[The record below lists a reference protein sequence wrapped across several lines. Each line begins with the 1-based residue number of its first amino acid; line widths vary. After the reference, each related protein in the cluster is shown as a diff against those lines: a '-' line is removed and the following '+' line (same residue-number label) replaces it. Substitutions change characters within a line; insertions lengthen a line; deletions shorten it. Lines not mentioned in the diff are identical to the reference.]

1 MFFFDILII
10 NMSVYPSDKLFK
22 LLRSIIIVLIAA
34 IVIGTVA
41 AFVKKTRDRASGR
54 QEEESDAGSAY
65 IPPKEYALYGDLGQL
80 RAVTADNPP
89 ITVVIKPFLEYK
101 ASDTAFQEELVA
113 NKEALKKNI
122 LDWFSLE
129 SAYRLSSELP
139 QNIKQ
144 ALMDRINKQLILG
157 TIHNIYFEE
166 FVILY

>member
-1 MFFFDILII
+1 
-10 NMSVYPSDKLFK
+10 MSVYPSDKLFK

-34 IVIGTVA
+34 IVIGTIV
-41 AFVKKTRDRASGR
+41 AFVKKIRDRASGR
-54 QEEESDAGSAY
+54 QEEEADAGGTY

-113 NKEALKKNI
+113 KKEALKKNI

-139 QNIKQ
+139 QDIKR
-144 ALMDRINKQLILG
+144 ALMERINKQLVLG
-157 TIHNIYFEE
+157 SIHNIYFEE

>member
-1 MFFFDILII
+1 
-10 NMSVYPSDKLFK
+10 MSVYPSDKLFK
-22 LLRSIIIVLIAA
+22 LLRSIIIVLITA
-34 IVIGTVA
+34 IVIGTVV

-54 QEEESDAGSAY
+54 QEEEVDAGGTY

-113 NKEALKKNI
+113 KKEVLKKNI

-139 QNIKQ
+139 QDIKQ
-144 ALMDRINKQLILG
+144 ALIERINGQLVLG
-157 TIHNIYFEE
+157 KIHNIYFEE

>member
-65 IPPKEYALYGDLGQL
+65 IAIWGNCVPLQ
-80 RAVTADNPP
+80 P
-89 ITVVIKPFLEYK
+89 IIR
-101 ASDTAFQEELVA
+101 
-113 NKEALKKNI
+113 
-122 LDWFSLE
+122 
-129 SAYRLSSELP
+129 RLPL
-139 QNIKQ
+139 
-144 ALMDRINKQLILG
+144 
-157 TIHNIYFEE
+157 F
-166 FVILY
+166 

>member
-1 MFFFDILII
+1 
-10 NMSVYPSDKLFK
+10 MSVYPSDKLFK
-22 LLRSIIIVLIAA
+22 LLRIVIIILIAT
-34 IVIGTVA
+34 IVIGTVI
-41 AFVKKTRDRASGR
+41 AFVKKTKERAFGPQDSVSESGMT
-54 QEEESDAGSAY
+54 Y

-89 ITVVIKPFLEYK
+89 ITVILKPFLEYK

-113 NKEALKKNI
+113 QKEARKKNI

-139 QNIKQ
+139 QDIKR
-144 ALMDRINKQLILG
+144 ALMERINKQLVLG
-157 TIHNIYFEE
+157 SIHNIYFEE

>member
-54 QEEESDAGSAY
+54 QEESDAGSAY
-65 IPPKEYALYGDLGQL
+65 IPPKEYALYGD
-80 RAVTADNPP
+80 
-89 ITVVIKPFLEYK
+89 
-101 ASDTAFQEELVA
+101 TAFQEELVA
-113 NKEALKKNI
+113 KKEVLKNNI

-139 QNIKQ
+139 QDIKQ
-144 ALMDRINKQLILG
+144 ALMERINKQLVLG
-157 TIHNIYFEE
+157 SIHNIYFEE

>member
-1 MFFFDILII
+1 
-10 NMSVYPSDKLFK
+10 MSVYPSDKLFK
-22 LLRSIIIVLIAA
+22 LLRIVIIILIAA
-34 IVIGTVA
+34 IVIGTVI
-41 AFVKKTRDRASGR
+41 AFVKKTKERASGR
-54 QEEESDAGSAY
+54 QEEEVDAGGTY

-113 NKEALKKNI
+113 KKEALKKNI

-139 QNIKQ
+139 QDIKQ
-144 ALMDRINKQLILG
+144 ALMERINKQLILG
-157 TIHNIYFEE
+157 QIHNIYFEE

>member
-1 MFFFDILII
+1 
-10 NMSVYPSDKLFK
+10 MSVYPSDKLFK

-34 IVIGTVA
+34 IVIGTVV

-54 QEEESDAGSAY
+54 QEEEVDAG
-65 IPPKEYALYGDLGQL
+65 G
-80 RAVTADNPP
+80 ADKPP

-113 NKEALKKNI
+113 KKEVLKKNI

-139 QNIKQ
+139 QDIKQ
-144 ALMDRINKQLILG
+144 ALINRINKQLVLG